1 MAAISNPSHSDKV
14 IYIERR
20 LRGGIHPPEN
30 KELSA
35 QNPVERL
42 PLPEEVVLHLVA
54 ANGSL
59 LEPLVEVGADVC
71 TGQLI
76 GRCPQGFAANVHAS
90 ISGKVTAIEARPL
103 AHTSGRSA
111 PAIVISRN
119 SDQADTPCPTNQP
132 IDWKTASSEDLLAA
146 IGQAGLVGLGGAAF
160 PSAIKI
166 SGAKAKNI
174 RTLIINAAECEPYI
188 TADDLLM
195 QTQATELLEGIAI
208 LAKVLGVEEVLI
220 GIEDNKPLAIQAL
233 DTALKDAPAE
243 LVSKVTIN
251 VVPTLYP
258 SGGAKQLIYL
268 LTGKEVPSKQRSVD
282 LGILVH
288 NPATVFALYQAICLG
303 QPFIER
309 LVTITG
315 QGVGK
320 PANYWVRL
328 GTPLNELL
336 KLAQAKDTQRL
347 IIGGPMMGFTL
358 PSTNF
363 WLNKNINCLL
373 LPTEKELPLPG
384 PELPCIRCGMCEL
397 ACPVGLLPQQLYFYA
412 ANASYEAAA
421 NYNLADCIECG
432 ACAWVCSS
440 EIPLV
445 QYYRHA
451 KAELKTLAEEA
462 KKAELA
468 KQRFEARNA
477 RLEAIAQEREAKR
490 LARAEAAA
498 KVAAARK
505 AKEAAEAKEVAT
517 SAEAEKPEVA
527 NQQATTNK
535 ADKQRLAAAVSS
547 FDPIATS
554 TSTEETANKPI
565 AVNTASVL
573 PPLRQLRIAH
583 SATKAAVR
591 KAKKSVEN
599 LKVAADATPEQLTV
613 AEEHLKQAEAQ
624 EAKVAQQLAEAEK
637 AEQSTAS
644 QETSNSN
651 NPAGNN

>member
-1 MAAISNPSHSDKV
+1 MAATSSFNYSSKV
-14 IYIERR
+14 VFVKRR
-20 LRGGIHPPEN
+20 LPGGIHPPES
-30 KELSA
+30 KQLSA
-35 QNPVERL
+35 LNPLVRP

-59 LEPLVEVGADVC
+59 LEPLVEVGAEVC

-76 GRCPQGFAANVHAS
+76 GRCPQGIAANIHAS
-90 ISGKVTAIEARPL
+90 ISGTVTAIEARPL

-111 PAIVISRN
+111 PAIVIHRN
-119 SDQADTPCPTNQP
+119 SSQLDMPCPTNQP
-132 IDWKTASSEDLLAA
+132 LNWQTASNEELLAV
-146 IGQAGLVGLGGAAF
+146 INQAGLVGLGGAAF

-166 SGAKAKNI
+166 NDAKAKNI
-174 RTLIINAAECEPYI
+174 HTLIINAAECEPYI

-195 QTQATELLEGIAI
+195 QTQAAELLEGTAI
-208 LAKVLGVEEVLI
+208 LAKLLDVKEVLI
-220 GIEDNKPLAIQAL
+220 GIEDNKPQAIHAL
-233 DTALKDAPAE
+233 DEALKEAPADFA
-243 LVSKVTIN
+243 SKVTLG
-251 VVPTLYP
+251 VVPALYP

-268 LTGKEVPSKQRSVD
+268 LTGQEVPSKKRSTDIGV
-282 LGILVH
+282 LVH

-309 LVTITG
+309 LITITG

-328 GTPLNELL
+328 GTPLTQLL
-336 KLAQAKDTQRL
+336 QLAEAADTSRL

-358 PSTNF
+358 PSANF

-384 PELPCIRCGMCEL
+384 PELPCIRCGMCKL

-412 ANASYEAAA
+412 ANGSYEAAA
-421 NYNLADCIECG
+421 KQNLADCIECG

-451 KAELKTLAEEA
+451 KAELKSLADEA

-498 KVAAARK
+498 KVAAAKK
-505 AKEAAEAKEVAT
+505 AKEAAEAKAAA
-517 SAEAEKPEVA
+517 SAEAE
-527 NQQATTNK
+527 QAVTATN
-535 ADKQRLAAAVSS
+535 
-547 FDPIATS
+547 
-554 TSTEETANKPI
+554 EETANTKERLAKSVGSFNPNPAATPAKSE
-565 AVNTASVL
+565 AVPVSSTSVL
-573 PPLRQLRIAH
+573 PPLKQLRIAH

-599 LKVAADATPEQLTV
+599 IQVASDTTPEQLTA
-613 AEEHLKQAEAQ
+613 AEEHLKQAQAQ
-624 EAKVAQQLAEAEK
+624 EAKVAQQLAEAEQLE
-637 AEQSTAS
+637 A
-644 QETSNSN
+644 N
-651 NPAGNN
+651 NPAGKN